1 MAVVPLQHR
10 FDGPQDGPVVL
21 LLPPFGAKWPVWEPQ
36 IPELTRHCRV
46 LRINHRGHG
55 ATPAGD
61 QPMVTVGDLGTDI
74 EALLDVHGIGRVSVV
89 GAGFGAMP
97 GTWLAVHRPDRVQRI
112 AYLAGAARVPCPDT
126 LLEIAERAR
135 TGGMGRVRGDVLL
148 PWFTPGFTRERPD
161 VVRCVAEGLEGVD
174 PAGFAACCEAAAVTD
189 QFPDIARVR
198 APALVVSGA
207 HDPLL
212 PPGHGRRLAAGIPGA
227 RFELLRGAAHLAGVE
242 RSDRVNELVM
252 EHLAGVPA
260 GPG

>member
-10 FDGPQDGPVVL
+10 FDGPQGGPVVL
-21 LLPPFGAKWPVWEPQ
+21 LLPPFGAKWSVWEPQ
-36 IPELTRHCRV
+36 IPELTRYCRV
-46 LRINHRGHG
+46 LRVNHRGHG
-55 ATPAGD
+55 ATPLGER
-61 QPMVTVGDLGTDI
+61 PPTVDELGADL
-74 EALLDVHGIGRVSVV
+74 EALLDEHRIGRVSVV
-89 GAGFGAMP
+89 AAGFGGMP
-97 GTWLAVHRPDRVQRI
+97 GTWLAVHRPERVHRI

-135 TGGMGRVRGDVLL
+135 ADGMARVRREVLL
-148 PWFTPGFTRERPD
+148 PWFTPGFARERPD
-161 VVRCVAEGLEGVD
+161 VVQWIAEEFEGLD
-174 PAGFAACCEAAAVTD
+174 PAGFASCCEAAAVTD

-252 EHLAGVPA
+252 EHLAGVSV
-260 GPG
+260 GSG